1 MELWVKCGLIVR
13 AAEEAAKARN
23 LRLLE
28 SLREKATGQAASDV
42 ERFIQQVSKK

>member
-1 MELWVKCGLIVR
+1 VELWTKCGLIAK

-28 SLREKATGQAASDV
+28 SLRDKATGQAATEV
-42 ERFIQQVSKK
+42 ERLIQQVSKK